1 MYKLTRVNG
10 VSVCLEA
17 DGPGLC
23 SVFQKLFDLVP
34 VVFQVVYKLTDLV
47 PVVFQVVYKLT
58 VQADPV
64 AVVCFRLCTS

>member
-34 VVFQVVYKLTDLV
+34 VVFQVVYKLT
-47 PVVFQVVYKLT
+47 

-64 AVVCFRLCTS
+64 AVVCFRCVQAN